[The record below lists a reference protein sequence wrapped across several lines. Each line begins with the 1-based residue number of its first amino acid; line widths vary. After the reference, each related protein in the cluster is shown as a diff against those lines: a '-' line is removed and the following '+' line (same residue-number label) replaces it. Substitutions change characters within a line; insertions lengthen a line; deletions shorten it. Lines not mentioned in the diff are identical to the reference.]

1 MAELFIAV
9 NPEQDSGLPYLLRGF
24 AALAKEVV
32 GVLTKVTANLTPRIV
47 RRF

>member
-9 NPEQDSGLPYLLRGF
+9 NPEHSGLPYLLRGF
-24 AALAKEVV
+24 AAMAKEVV
-32 GVLTKVTANLTPRIV
+32 GGLTKVTANLTPRIV